1 MRAKFRTTFATA
13 AAAALV
19 LGSAG
24 LAVADSLDLTGDEL
38 TGPAVVD
45 LGDVCVGE
53 SASGSIKATLQRSGS
68 GQVFANGT
76 TVTISAEARGGAQL
90 ETTSVGPLTDWVTY
104 KENGQIDVAA
114 DNGKS
119 YDTTPRVTVNVPEAT
134 AVGAKSAT
142 LAVQTSGA
150 MAAGSNPPTAPL
162 NVSWTVID
170 CAPSDT
176 TAPEIS
182 YTVDPADP
190 NGDNGW
196 YTGDVTVKWHV
207 SDESGI
213 AEDSDCKDE
222 DVDTLDYD
230 TTGETFSCTATDIHG
245 NTDTVT
251 TGSIK
256 RDAAEPTITWD
267 AGSPADGASYYFG
280 DAIPTADCTADDAT
294 SGVNADGCQV
304 TGGGTAVGEHT
315 LTAKATDN
323 AGNETIETRTYTVL
337 AWTMDGFY
345 RPVDMGKVNTV
356 KAGSTVPLKFNVFKG
371 DERLTSGIG
380 ATFSAKKVSCTTGE
394 PTDAIEEFTTTGK
407 TELRYDADGQQW
419 VQNWATPKS
428 GGGSCYL
435 VTMTTA
441 DGTSITAEFKLK

>member
-1 MRAKFRTTFATA
+1 MLSKSRTAVVSA

-24 LAVADSLDLTGDEL
+24 LASADNLVNDVVANVSDTITAG
-38 TGPAVVD
+38 
-45 LGDVCVGE
+45 
-53 SASGSIKATLQRSGS
+53 GS
-68 GQVFANGT
+68 T
-76 TVTISAEARGGAQL
+76 TVAYKIAGTGGDGQAGCNASDGSPAYVTL
-90 ETTSVGPLTDWVTY
+90 SVPAGV
-104 KENGQIDVAA
+104 
-114 DNGKS
+114 S
-119 YDTTPRVTVNVPEAT
+119 
-134 AVGAKSAT
+134 
-142 LAVQTSGA
+142 
-150 MAAGSNPPTAPL
+150 AAGSTLSSQSTLTFTAC
-162 NVSWTVID
+162 NVFQYVTFASSAVGSHPISHSVVDAGVGEYKNEADWTLKVLSSG
-170 CAPSDT
+170 ASDT

-196 YTGDVTVKWHV
+196 YTGDVTVTWHV

-213 AEDSDCKDE
+213 DEDSDCKDE
-222 DVDTLDYD
+222 DVDTLNYD
-230 TTGETFSCTATDIHG
+230 TDGETFSCAATDIHG
-245 NTDTVT
+245 NSDTVT

-256 RDAAEPTITWD
+256 RDATDPTITWD

-280 DAIPTADCTADDAT
+280 DSIPSAGCTADDAT

-304 TGGGTAVGEHT
+304 TGGGAAVGPHT
-315 LTAKATDN
+315 LTAKATDK
-323 AGNETIETRTYTVL
+323 AGNETIETRNYTVL

-345 RPVDMGKVNTV
+345 RPVDMGTGKLNTV

-380 ATFSAKKVSCTTGE
+380 ATFSAKKVNCESGAVE
-394 PTDAIEEFTTTGK
+394 DMIEEIASTGK

-428 GGGSCYL
+428 GAGSCFV
-435 VTMTTA
+435 VTMKTA
-441 DGTSITAEFKLK
+441 DDSTIKADFKLR